1 VCGKIKA
8 AENASCIL
16 CRCFYALFPGASGP
30 GLLGKPCMTVP
41 GMTTTDHGT
50 NGPAA
55 VHGNVAVHGVCSFW
69 NLALLYAPHG
79 PASIVILDKMRVL
92 FSPHT
97 AVQGPAGRLHPLDGE
112 QLLHGDEFHPL
123 LRQTVDGLQGRLH
136 AGSVAVVQ
144 QDHIPVPRLTDGG
157 EHLLYIPTL
166 PVAGIHRPAWACSM
180 PPAPPR

>member
-1 VCGKIKA
+1 MCGKIKA

-79 PASIVILDKMRVL
+79 PASIVILDKMRFL
-92 FSPHT
+92 FAQHP
-97 AVQGPAGRLHPLDGE
+97 AVQSSAGRLHPLDGK
-112 QLLHGDEFHPL
+112 QLLHGDELHPPGL
-123 LRQTVDGLQGRLH
+123 QPVHDLQGRRD
-136 AGSVAVVQ
+136 AGGIAVVEQ
-144 QDHIPVPRLTDGG
+144 ENIPVSG
-157 EHLLYIPTL
+157 L
-166 PVAGIHRPAWACSM
+166 P
-180 PPAPPR
+180 